1 MLCPPG
7 CQSSDVKPE
16 VSPSAAP
23 KAHGAAETPQRK
35 QIQALQVQESA
46 GVMQRLF
53 RLISPKPPPS
63 QAQEAALSQHF
74 CIPKRG
80 KSHLLQE
87 PSASSTPWNTT
98 AAFLNVTNSTC
109 SMLQEPGGS
118 STPWNPSAASLNVTN
133 PSPVMLQ
140 ESPDISPPRNPS
152 SASLNV
158 ANPAPGVSWFLNP
171 MEHQC

>member
-1 MLCPPG
+1 MPGRGSLEEAVSSMVTSLGAQVLCPPG

-98 AAFLNVTNSTC
+98 AAFLNVTNSTAPC
-109 SMLQEPGGS
+109 SRSLVDPQPHG
-118 STPWNPSAASLNVTN
+118 TPVLHP
-133 PSPVMLQ
+133 
-140 ESPDISPPRNPS
+140 
-152 SASLNV
+152 
-158 ANPAPGVSWFLNP
+158 
-171 MEHQC
+171 